1 MLPRLTTSRFNWI
14 ARLRLLPRSVLL
26 TLAAVLLATL
36 ASLMLSEITVRAA
49 QQDTSR
55 IAGVLQ
61 RIEATSDV
69 KELDKISAEELAEL
83 RRRQVSSVFRARLAM
98 FLSTLLI
105 IGLLFTV
112 VRLFIQQAARQQL
125 QKQTADREARR
136 MHELVA
142 ARTVELSELSSHLQT
157 VVERE
162 KAELARN
169 LHDEL
174 GGLLTAAKMDL
185 AWLHG
190 AINTVDP
197 EITRK
202 LDVLSEELSEAMD
215 VKRRVVESLRPAL
228 LDHFGLPASM
238 ENYFDDTCRKAGLN
252 CEMSIA
258 DDLDDLPQD
267 VTIALFRIGQESLT
281 NILRHARA
289 KNVKMFIGVVDDN
302 IQLSISDDGIG
313 IKLVGRKFRGSHGIN
328 GMRHRVESLGGT
340 FSIESEMGH
349 GTRVDIRI
357 PRTKQPRR

>member
-1 MLPRLTTSRFNWI
+1 MASFKGQARAVASRFVLEPAQRCQVLPRLTTKRFDWI
-14 ARLRLLPRSVLL
+14 ARLRLLPGSVLL

-49 QQDTSR
+49 QQDTRR

-61 RIEATSDV
+61 RIEATSDL
-69 KELDKISAEELAEL
+69 KALDKISALELAEL
-83 RRRQVSSVFRARLAM
+83 RRRQVASVFRARLAM

-112 VRLFIQQAARQQL
+112 VRLFIQQAGRQQA
-125 QKQTADREARR
+125 QKQIADLEARR
-136 MHELVA
+136 MQELVA

-185 AWLHG
+185 AWLRG
-190 AINTVDP
+190 AISTVDP

-202 LDVLSEELSEAMD
+202 LDVLSEGISEAMD

-228 LDHFGLPASM
+228 LDHFGLSAAM

-258 DDLDDLPQD
+258 DDLDDLPED
-267 VTIALFRIGQESLT
+267 LTIALFRIGQESLT
-281 NILRHARA
+281 NILRHA
-289 KNVKMFIGVVDDN
+289 
-302 IQLSISDDGIG
+302 
-313 IKLVGRKFRGSHGIN
+313 
-328 GMRHRVESLGGT
+328 
-340 FSIESEMGH
+340 
-349 GTRVDIRI
+349 
-357 PRTKQPRR
+357 